1 MNDSLT
7 VLIPSYEDWDS
18 IKLLL
23 PQIESFLKDYSKI
36 LHIVIV
42 NDASPTVAPEDL
54 GKSLVSEFTTFRIVN
69 LTRNLGHQRAI
80 AIGLSFINSEIS
92 PHGAVTVMDADGED
106 APKDIP
112 KLLDKISRGDLSG
125 IVFAE
130 RRRRSESK
138 AFRIG
143 YFLYKI
149 FHLILTGRKIK
160 VGNFSMI
167 SEQQLKNVITI
178 SELWNHYA
186 AAVIVARIPV
196 SMVRIDRAQ
205 RICGKSKMNYSQ
217 LVLHGLK
224 AISVYSEEI
233 GVRILF
239 AMGATACIFTFV
251 LIGVA
256 FCYIAGIQIALG
268 FAFALAL
275 LIILFLVV
283 ALTFLQFTLL
293 VLQGRSMTSFIPA
306 RDYFHFIARVDL
318 IK

>member
-125 IVFAE
+125 IVFDPKAK
-130 RRRRSESK
+130 RSE
-138 AFRIG
+138 
-143 YFLYKI
+143 
-149 FHLILTGRKIK
+149 
-160 VGNFSMI
+160 
-167 SEQQLKNVITI
+167 
-178 SELWNHYA
+178 
-186 AAVIVARIPV
+186 
-196 SMVRIDRAQ
+196 
-205 RICGKSKMNYSQ
+205 
-217 LVLHGLK
+217 
-224 AISVYSEEI
+224 
-233 GVRILF
+233 
-239 AMGATACIFTFV
+239 
-251 LIGVA
+251 
-256 FCYIAGIQIALG
+256 
-268 FAFALAL
+268 
-275 LIILFLVV
+275 
-283 ALTFLQFTLL
+283 
-293 VLQGRSMTSFIPA
+293 
-306 RDYFHFIARVDL
+306 
-318 IK
+318 